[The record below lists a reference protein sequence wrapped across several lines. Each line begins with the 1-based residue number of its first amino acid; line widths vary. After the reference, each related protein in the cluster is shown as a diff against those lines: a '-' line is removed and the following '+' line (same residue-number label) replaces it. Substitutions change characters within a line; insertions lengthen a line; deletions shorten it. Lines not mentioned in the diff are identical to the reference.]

1 MQLYEEC
8 ETMGK
13 GLKKTIQGWVYLDTY
28 LHLHGN
34 EQLKLENCRRILE
47 YNDILVRLQ
56 TLDMIIEIW
65 GTGLRV
71 FDYNDSSVLV
81 TGKISAV
88 HLTEKMTEKR

>member
-1 MQLYEEC
+1 
-8 ETMGK
+8 MGK
-13 GLKKTIQGWVYLDTY
+13 GLKRTVQGWVYLDTY

-56 TLDMIIEIW
+56 TLDMVIEIW

-81 TGKISAV
+81 TGKISAIQ
-88 HLTEKMTEKR
+88 LTEKR